1 MKTTSTVCMLVLLL
15 LSVFSPQLLFSQAT
29 VFSDNFESGKP
40 STQWQRYRAGED
52 TVIAVTMATA
62 PKPLTGGG
70 SYVGFLQDVDAS
82 YTGAAIALAGSASL
96 QDYSIEADV
105 YCYVNTAL
113 SAYTG
118 LCVYSDSARGTYIKM
133 AADFDVSKRIR
144 LSNNKLDTLTFLPTF
159 DYTFNAAA
167 IPGGIPT
174 VDGWH
179 KMKIEVRSI
188 SATKTG
194 FWCYFD
200 GNILAG
206 CPVIDSSVNVM
217 NAGKFG
223 LYSFQQDAD
232 GIAAYFDNIV
242 VGALP
247 TTSVDLPPGASSLP
261 AEFHLQQNY
270 PNPFNPETRI
280 AYNVT
285 TSDFVSLVV
294 FDQLGRSIKTLVS
307 EKRPVGVSTVTW
319 NGRDNLG
326 NAVPSGVY
334 FYSLRT
340 GSIAETR
347 KMILLK

>member
-1 MKTTSTVCMLVLLL
+1 
-15 LSVFSPQLLFSQAT
+15 
-29 VFSDNFESGKP
+29 
-40 STQWQRYRAGED
+40 
-52 TVIAVTMATA
+52 MATA

-70 SYVGFLQDVDAS
+70 SYVGLLQDVDVS
-82 YTGAAIALAGSASL
+82 YTGAAIALAGTTNL
-96 QDYSIEADV
+96 RDYAIEADV
-105 YCYVNTAL
+105 YCYVNQPV
-113 SAYTG
+113 SGYTG
-118 LCVYSDSARGTYIKM
+118 LCVYSDSARGIYIKM

-159 DYTFNAAA
+159 DYTFNAAS

-174 VDGWH
+174 ADGWH
-179 KMKIEVRSI
+179 KMKIEVRTM
-188 SATKTG
+188 SATKTA

-200 GNILAG
+200 GNVLAG
-206 CPVIDSSVNVM
+206 CPVIDSSIHVM

-242 VGALP
+242 VGTLP
-247 TTSVDLPPGASSLP
+247 TTSVDLPWTSSSLP
-261 AEFHLQQNY
+261 TDFHLQQNY

-285 TSDFVSLVV
+285 ESDLVSLVV
-294 FDQLGRSIKTLVS
+294 FDQLGRTVKTLVS
-307 EKRPVGVSTVTW
+307 EKRPVGVYTITW
-319 NGRDNLG
+319 NGKDDHGYAL
-326 NAVPSGVY
+326 PSGVY
-334 FYSLRT
+334 FYSFRS